1 MILVTAEIGTCAL
14 EEVPVPW
21 DIQVFQ
27 QLIPA

>member
-1 MILVTAEIGTCAL
+1 MMLVTAEVGTCVL